1 MIVEWRAK
9 AREDRSNIFDYI
21 AEDNPTA
28 ALELD
33 DRIEQQTDALPER
46 PELYRVGRR
55 RGTRPEGPVS
65 PVRTRTAG
73 QPRTA

>member
-9 AREDRSNIFDYI
+9 AREDRNNIFDYI

-33 DRIEQQTDALPER
+33 DRIEQQTDAGALPA
-46 PELYRVGRR
+46 PAAVPAPLHQPFHSAALMSG
-55 RGTRPEGPVS
+55 GQ
-65 PVRTRTAG
+65 AG
-73 QPRTA
+73 G